1 MSKFGQN
8 KVHKQTGAADKSDP
22 IHILLAD
29 DHALM
34 RQALVNLL
42 HSQECFKVVAQASTG
57 REAVQKAT
65 ECKPHVVLMDVS
77 MPEMNGIDATEHILN
92 KLPDTRI
99 IGLSMNN
106 DPYTRGKMLSAGA
119 NAYLDKTDLPGQ
131 LVEIIL
137 GMTQ

>member
-1 MSKFGQN
+1 MTKFGQN
-8 KVHKQTGAADKSDP
+8 KATKQTAAADKSDA

-34 RQALVNLL
+34 RQALVELL
-42 HSQECFKVVAQASTG
+42 HSQKDLMVVAQASTG

-65 ECKPHVVLMDVS
+65 ECIPDVVLMDIS
-77 MPEMNGIDATEHILN
+77 MPEMNGIDATALIHK

-106 DPYTRGKMLSAGA
+106 DSYTRGKMLSAGA
-119 NAYLDKTDLPGQ
+119 NAYLDKTDLPGK

-137 GMTQ
+137 GVTQ